1 MKVTCRYCGASFEKR
16 GNSLG
21 FCSECKLVTLSTLKE
36 RGWTN
41 AAVRRWL
48 GQEDATLPNP
58 YYRSAGAP
66 MRLFV
71 LRRVEAVEATPEFRA
86 WFEGRNRAVAGLR
99 LIERRERL
107 LWGETARERD
117 ERILAR
123 REAQHKT
130 LERLNAR
137 AEVVRRRYGLRAGA
151 G

>member
-1 MKVTCRYCGASFEKR
+1 MKTTCRYCGASFEKR

-21 FCSECKLVTLSTLKE
+21 FCPECKLVTLSTLKE
-36 RGWTN
+36 RGWTD

-48 GQEDATLPNP
+48 DQEDAALPNP
-58 YYRSAGAP
+58 YYRSVGAP

-86 WFEGRNRAVAGLR
+86 WFEARSRAAAGQR
-99 LIERRERL
+99 LVERRERL

-117 ERILAR
+117 ERIVAR
-123 REAQHKT
+123 REAQRKT

-137 AEVVRRRYGLRAGA
+137 AEMVRRRYGLPEGE